1 MKLKKKDIVAVIVTF
16 NPDIEKLLYNLK
28 YIQKNFIKIIIVNNS
43 KKYLFNKISKKIICI
58 ENKKNLGL
66 AKGQNIG
73 IKKAIRLNYKA
84 VCLLDQD
91 TLIDKKFLKSMIY
104 FINKYGDR
112 NKVSSFSPVYK
123 NVVTNQNAKNIIF
136 KFLGFTRVDP
146 KKIKSNYLKV
156 TYSIASGTIIETDK
170 IKKIGY
176 MLEKLFIDFVD
187 IEWHLRAN
195 YKGFQNISLQKVKI
209 KQELGDYKKRIFN
222 RVYSIHSPLRM
233 YYYFRNSV
241 YLYKKKYVEINWVLT
256 DLFRNFFRFL
266 FFILFV
272 RNKLTYLKNI
282 INGIFD
288 GLRNK
293 MGKLN

>member
-1 MKLKKKDIVAVIVTF
+1 
-16 NPDIEKLLYNLK
+16 
-28 YIQKNFIKIIIVNNS
+28 
-43 KKYLFNKISKKIICI
+43 
-58 ENKKNLGL
+58 
-66 AKGQNIG
+66 
-73 IKKAIRLNYKA
+73 
-84 VCLLDQD
+84 
-91 TLIDKKFLKSMIY
+91 MIY

-136 KFLGFTRVDP
+136 KFLGFTRIDP

-195 YKGFQNISLQKVKI
+195 YKGFKI
-209 KQELGDYKKRIFN
+209 YLYKSKDKTGIRRLWKKNFN
-222 RVYSIHSPLRM
+222 KVYSIHSPLRM

-272 RNKLTYLKNI
+272 GNKLTYLKNI
-282 INGIFD
+282 IYGIFD

-293 MGKLN
+293 MGKLNRNFKY